1 MKNKVIL
8 VSSDQLGNGDKDLGE
23 GVLETF
29 ITLLKQR
36 DEKPEAIFLMNRGV
50 LTLTE
55 QSLVSVHL
63 KEIAEQGVPVYACK
77 TCVDY
82 YEVEEQLIVGE
93 ISGMGHFIELASKH
107 EVLTIA

>member
-8 VSSDQLGNGDKDLGE
+8 VSSDQLGSGDKDLGE

-29 ITLLKQR
+29 FTLLKQQE
-36 DEKPEAIFLMNRGV
+36 EKPAAIFLMQKGV

-63 KEIAEQGVPVYACK
+63 KELENAGVPVYACK

-82 YEVEEQLIVGE
+82 YGVEEQLIGGK
-93 ISGMGHFIELASKH
+93 ISSMAHFIELATLH
-107 EVLTIA
+107 EVLTIS